1 MLSRGEDEE
10 GMAKGKE
17 GSPHLLFGNEVS
29 LRLRKESISREQQWP
44 TQPRYAKRKRPAKR
58 SNAYGETRGLVYLT
72 LDLGK
77 TMSDNNITVVPEN
90 N

>member
-29 LRLRKESISREQQWP
+29 LRLRKEFQESSSGQ
-44 TQPRYAKRKRPAKR
+44 PAKICQEKKA
-58 SNAYGETRGLVYLT
+58 S
-72 LDLGK
+72 K
-77 TMSDNNITVVPEN
+77 KI
-90 N
+90 